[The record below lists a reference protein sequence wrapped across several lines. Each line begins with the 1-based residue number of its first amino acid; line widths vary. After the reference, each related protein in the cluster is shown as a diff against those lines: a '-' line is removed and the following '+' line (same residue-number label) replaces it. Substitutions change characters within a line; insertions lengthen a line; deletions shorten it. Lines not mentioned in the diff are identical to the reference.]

1 MKLWEKGLPLEKE
14 IEDFT
19 VGNDRVLDLEL
30 APYDVLGSLAHA
42 RMLASCGLLSD
53 DEHAQLQQGLLA
65 IMEEIE
71 AGSFR
76 IEDDVEDVH
85 SQIELLLTRSFGEAG
100 ERLHTARSRNDQ
112 VLLDVKLYLRDR
124 IRAVAEASAVLAER
138 LLDLSDRHREVFL
151 PGYTHMQ
158 IAMPSSFGL
167 WFGAWAESLT
177 DDLAALRAAYRLA
190 DRNPLGSA
198 AGYGSSFPID
208 RAMTTELLGFEG
220 LHVNSVHAQLSRGKT
235 ERAAAHAIGMT
246 AATLVRFAMDVCQF
260 TSGNYAFL
268 SLDAAFTTGSS
279 IMPHKKNPDVFELIR
294 AKCNRIQALANDI
307 TLVTANLP
315 SGYHRDLQILK
326 DMLFPAFGDI
336 LACLRIA
343 AHALEGLRVRSDIID
358 DARYRDVF
366 SVDAVHGKV
375 MEGMPFRAAY
385 KAVADDI
392 ASGSYDA
399 ALRLQHTHIG
409 SIGNPGSDLIRERL
423 RREVAE
429 FPFSSW
435 DDARSKLLA
444 SSPPKRD

>member
-1 MKLWEKGLPLEKE
+1 MWGGR
-14 IEDFT
+14 F
-19 VGNDRVLDLEL
+19 
-30 APYDVLGSLAHA
+30 
-42 RMLASCGLLSD
+42 ASSPD
-53 DEHAQLQQGLLA
+53 A
-65 IMEEIE
+65 IMEAINASIDVDRHLYRQDIAASKAHAAMLVQQGIITAEDGAKIAQGLDTILAEIE
-71 AGSFR
+71 AGKFKFER
-76 IEDDVEDVH
+76 ALEDIHMNVE
-85 SQIELLLTRSFGEAG
+85 SRLAALIGPAAG
-100 ERLHTARSRNDQ
+100 RLHTARSRNDQ

-124 IRAVAEASAVLAER
+124 IRAVVEASGVLAER
-138 LLDLSDRHREVFL
+138 LLDLGELHRDVFL

-246 AATLVRFAMDVCQF
+246 AATLARFAMDVCQF

-294 AKCNRIQALANDI
+294 AKCNRIQALAHDI

-326 DMLFPAFGDI
+326 DMLFPAFGDM

-343 AHALEGLRVRSDIID
+343 AQALEGLRVRTDLID

-409 SIGNPGSDLIRERL
+409 SIGNPGGEIIRERL
-423 RREVAE
+423 RREIAE
-429 FPFSSW
+429 FPFRER
-435 DDARSKLLA
+435 DEAYNRLLTGGRSG
-444 SSPPKRD
+444 